1 MMASRQRGFQC
12 SELSCDSYAISL
24 QAACVT
30 LLGKLGGNRVRR
42 GPYTAYYDIGSGL
55 VEDR

>member
-1 MMASRQRGFQC
+1 MRFLRNLTASSMRYPVRQVG
-12 SELSCDSYAISL
+12 
-24 QAACVT
+24 
-30 LLGKLGGNRVRR
+30 GGNRVRR